1 MPLTAAAAF
10 AVTLV
15 VVLVAFVGYTTYNT
29 VVAMRQRIDKAWAN
43 IEVAL
48 RQRWDELPNLVNA
61 VRDVMAFEQ
70 DVLQRV
76 TELRA
81 AYAPAAPVGQQG
93 TTSAAT
99 SAAVR
104 QLFGVVERYPEV
116 RSATNVAELQA
127 EIERLENLIADR
139 RELYN
144 DSVYRFNTT
153 IAQLPAATL
162 APIFRWQPREFFEAT
177 PGTAKA
183 PDVTLRP
190 EGQG

>member
-1 MPLTAAAAF
+1 MPLTVAAAF

-76 TELRA
+76 TELRS
-81 AYAPAAPVGQQG
+81 AYAPTAPVGQQG

-116 RSATNVAELQA
+116 RSATNVAELQT

-144 DSVYRFNTT
+144 DAVNINNVRIEQFPAVIVARLFNFEDKPLLEFAT
-153 IAQLPAATL
+153 AEKADVDMKQL
-162 APIFRWQPREFFEAT
+162 F
-177 PGTAKA
+177 G
-183 PDVTLRP
+183 
-190 EGQG
+190 

>member
-10 AVTLV
+10 AVTLLV
-15 VVLVAFVGYTTYNT
+15 LLVAFVGYTTYNT

-70 DVLQRV
+70 EVLERV
-76 TELRA
+76 TALRA
-81 AYAPAAPVGQQG
+81 AYAPADPVGRQA

-99 SAAVR
+99 TAAVR
-104 QLFGVVERYPEV
+104 RLFGVVERYPEV
-116 RSATNVAELQA
+116 RSAANVAELQA

-162 APIFRWQPREFFEAT
+162 APVFGWRPREFFEAA
-177 PGTAKA
+177 PGTAEA
-183 PDVTLRP
+183 PDVTFP
-190 EGQG
+190 SAGEA